1 MVRKAYFLI
10 SPLLLDL
17 YCMFQFNCSGTE
29 SLSLQWH
36 YRLVGLKAPGIIVSV
51 KWFEKGLEIGT
62 CQLQKLRSS
71 LLMFS
76 IRDDLRMCCCMC
88 TYIYPHIHK
97 HVFMNCTLK
106 VYITEILNMAPNPEG
121 IFIPCDVDYELFLDV
136 CRVNN
141 LLTSVGVELLH
152 FCKDFSKL
160 SSLVSSLFDRG
171 FSYAKDRLNRLLQE
185 WILFLMM
192 LDNRNAFLQNAFK
205 FKNALWAP

>member
-1 MVRKAYFLI
+1 
-10 SPLLLDL
+10 
-17 YCMFQFNCSGTE
+17 
-29 SLSLQWH
+29 
-36 YRLVGLKAPGIIVSV
+36 
-51 KWFEKGLEIGT
+51 
-62 CQLQKLRSS
+62 
-71 LLMFS
+71 
-76 IRDDLRMCCCMC
+76 
-88 TYIYPHIHK
+88 
-97 HVFMNCTLK
+97 
-106 VYITEILNMAPNPEG
+106 MAPNPEG

-205 FKNALWAP
+205 FKNAL